1 MVRTTQREPSKA
13 MITISATRNSFSSEE
28 DNDVLVVASGFLAAH
43 FETDRIPLRAVLTLS
58 DLITRLLLSY
68 DPT

>member
-13 MITISATRNSFSSEE
+13 MITISATRNSFSSVE

-43 FETDRIPLRAVLTLS
+43 FETDRIPITGMLKIS
-58 DLITRLLLSY
+58 LIIM
-68 DPT
+68 